1 MILDRTNNALR
12 NILWGVIERIALLLL
27 PFITRTVLI
36 KYLGV
41 DYVGLNTFFVSI
53 LQVLSVSE
61 LGVGSAIVFSMYK
74 PIAQDDNETM
84 CALLNLYR
92 KIYHIIGFV
101 ILALGLLIMPFLSHL
116 VKGEIP
122 SDVNLYWLYLIFLFN
137 TVISYFLFSYKT
149 ALFSAFQRNDIQS
162 KRNTII
168 AFFSNIFQIL
178 LILTIRNYYA
188 YVLVIP
194 LGTILTNIINAYYAK
209 KMYPDIVCRGT
220 ISKDLMEGIKKR
232 IIGLMSYKIYDVVYV
247 SVDAIVISAFLGLT
261 PLALYNNYFMVITV
275 FIGFLGVI
283 NSSLTAGIGNKIVCE
298 SVENNYT
305 DFKNLLFM
313 YGWISSFFIVL
324 MVCTFQN
331 FITVWLGKEFLLPL
345 LTVLLLV
352 IHFMI
357 STLITTFVY
366 IYRSSAGLWWEDR
379 FRPLIQTFVNL
390 ILNII
395 LVNYIGLNG
404 VILSTLFC
412 SIFIAIPWGTKIL
425 FKYYFKMPQKEY
437 YQKICF
443 YVLTTV
449 FISYICFLICEKY
462 VLSDTLTSLFMRGFI
477 VLFVS
482 NILFWVVYHKQKE
495 YKFFSDFVKQNYKK
509 FLTNF

>member
-1 MILDRTNNALR
+1 MILDRTTNALR
-12 NILWGVIERIALLLL
+12 NIIWGVIERIVLLLL

-36 KYLGV
+36 KFLGV
-41 DYVGLNTFFVSI
+41 DYVGLNALFISI

-61 LGVGSAIVFSMYK
+61 LGIGSAIVFSMYK
-74 PIAQDDNETM
+74 PIANDDNETM
-84 CALLNLYR
+84 CALLNLYK
-92 KIYHIIGFV
+92 KIYHIVGGF
-101 ILALGLLIMPFLSHL
+101 ILLVGLIIMPFLPYL

-122 SDVNLYWLYLIFLFN
+122 SDINLYWLYLIFLFN

-149 ALFSAFQRNDIQS
+149 ALFSAFQRNDILS

-168 AFFSNIFQIL
+168 TIFSNLIQIL
-178 LILTIRNYYA
+178 LLVTIRNYYA

-194 LGTILTNIINAYYAK
+194 LGTILTNLINAYYAK
-209 KMYPDIVCRGT
+209 KMYPDIVSRGT
-220 ISKDLMEGIKKR
+220 ISKELFTDIKKR
-232 IIGLMSYKIYDVVYV
+232 IVGLMSYKIYDVVYV

-261 PLALYNNYFMVITV
+261 PLALYNNYFMIITV
-275 FIGFLGVI
+275 FIGFLNI
-283 NSSLTAGIGNKIVCE
+283 ISSSLTAGIGNKMVCE
-298 SVENNYT
+298 RVENNYT

-313 YGWISSFFIVL
+313 FGWISSFLIVL

-331 FITVWLGKEFLLPL
+331 FITVWLGKDFLLPL

-357 STLITTFVY
+357 STLINAFVY
-366 IYRSSAGLWWEDR
+366 IYRTSAGLWWEDR

-390 ILNII
+390 VLNII

-412 SIFIAIPWGTKIL
+412 SAFIAIPWGTKIL
-425 FKYYFKMPQKEY
+425 FKHYFKMSQKEY

-443 YVLTTV
+443 YALTTI
-449 FISYICFLICEKY
+449 FTSYICFLICEKY
-462 VLSDTLTSLFMRGFI
+462 ILSDSLISLFMRGFI
-477 VLFVS
+477 VLIIS
-482 NILFWVVYHKQKE
+482 NILFWVIYHRQKE
-495 YKFFSDFVKQNYKK
+495 YKFFSDFIKQNYKK
-509 FLTNF
+509 FLINF